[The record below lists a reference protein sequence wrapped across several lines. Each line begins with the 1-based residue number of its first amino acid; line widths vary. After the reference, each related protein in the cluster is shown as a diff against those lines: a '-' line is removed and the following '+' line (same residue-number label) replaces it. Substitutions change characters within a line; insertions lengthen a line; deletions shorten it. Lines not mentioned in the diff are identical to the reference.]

1 MNRKA
6 FFWGAFLG
14 GALLWAGDDAR
25 AQGTLQDDLS
35 DCRRDI
41 DPFRRLTCYDNL
53 VDGFFG
59 AARPTPGTGSQGD
72 GRTNGD
78 APAKPGNPDAIAEF
92 AGVGQFLTRVFYA
105 PGPWEIRWRAT
116 GQQFQIFLSDNLGNF
131 LEVVANQAGPGP
143 GGKAMATPGAF
154 TLNITADG
162 PWAIEVVPAG
172 Q

>member
-1 MNRKA
+1 MNRRALIWSA
-6 FFWGAFLG
+6 FLWGALI
-14 GALLWAGDDAR
+14 WVGDGAR

-35 DCRRDI
+35 DCRRDV

-53 VDGFFG
+53 VDSFFG
-59 AARPTPGTGSQGD
+59 AARPAPEADPQGSLQGGT
-72 GRTNGD
+72 NV
-78 APAKPGNPDAIAEF
+78 PAKPGNPDAIAEF
-92 AGVGQFLTRVFYA
+92 AGSGQFLTRVFYA
-105 PGPWEIRWRAT
+105 PGPWEIRWRST
-116 GQQFQIFLSDNLGNF
+116 GQQFQIFLSDNFGNF

-162 PWAIEVVPAG
+162 PWAVEVVPAG